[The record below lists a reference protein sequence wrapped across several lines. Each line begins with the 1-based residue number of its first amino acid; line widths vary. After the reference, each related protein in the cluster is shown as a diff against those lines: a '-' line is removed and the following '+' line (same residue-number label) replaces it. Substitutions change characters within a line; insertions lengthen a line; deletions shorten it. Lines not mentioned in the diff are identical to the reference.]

1 MTRDG
6 RPEQPTGDPLGPHS
20 GQRAAGRSPADVPAR
35 VILAD
40 GHCLLCSRAVR
51 LIRRW
56 DRTGGF
62 RFLALGSPQAHTL
75 LAGHPLPPGLD
86 SVVLWEGGRVYT
98 HEEAVFRVLPHLAR
112 PWRWLAVLRRLPRSW
127 TNAAYRWVARHRYRL
142 FGKSDV
148 CLISGELPA
157 ADLALGTPRR
167 PLPAPSEAPP
177 TATPAGRP
185 AAPHP
190 REGPSPGD
198 GPR

>member
-1 MTRDG
+1 MTREG
-6 RPEQPTGDPLGPHS
+6 RPEQPTGDPRGPDA
-20 GQRAAGRSPADVPAR
+20 GQRAAGVSPADVPAR

-40 GHCLLCSRAVR
+40 SHCLLCSRAVR

-62 RFLALGSPQAHTL
+62 RFLALGSPQAQTL
-75 LAGHPLPPGLD
+75 LAGQPLPPELD

-98 HEEAVFRVLPHLAR
+98 HEEAVFRVLPHLAW
-112 PWRWLAVLRRLPRSW
+112 PWRWLAVLQRLPRSW
-127 TNAAYRWVARHRYRL
+127 THAAYRWVARHRYRL

-148 CLISGELPA
+148 CLISGELLP
-157 ADLALGTPRR
+157 ADLVPGTPR
-167 PLPAPSEAPP
+167 PPAPAASDAPA
-177 TATPAGRP
+177 TATPADRP

-190 REGPSPGD
+190 REGPSPGG